1 MKFTKSDNMLIVSI
15 RNTNK
20 IIVMGE
26 LRMKRWKLIP
36 VALLMVTLTGC
47 IQENRLPDQKADIIA
62 EYMAGLV
69 LKYNSYDSSLLPMNM
84 LEEEKTE
91 EVVEEANELTNA
103 SDQSEDANT
112 ATEQASQNEDN
123 TAKSNESTTKPS
135 EEPEEQLQ
143 NYTLSEVIGMK
154 EFAIDY
160 SEYELTDTYS
170 ENDYFSITARKGY
183 QLLIA
188 TFTVKNQSKEKAIF
202 NLNKREIKYQLDV
215 NSGTIFKPLLTYS
228 DRDIQYINMPFE
240 KEETKNV
247 VLIFEIPQ
255 KTELSDLNLIV
266 SSDDKSGSIKLK

>member
-69 LKYNSYDSSLLPMNM
+69 LKYNPYDSSLLPMNM

-215 NSGTIFKPLLTYS
+215 NSGTIFKPLLTCS

>member
-215 NSGTIFKPLLTYS
+215 NSGTIFKPLLTCS

>member
-1 MKFTKSDNMLIVSI
+1 MLIVSI

-103 SDQSEDANT
+103 SDQSEEANT

>member
-1 MKFTKSDNMLIVSI
+1 
-15 RNTNK
+15 
-20 IIVMGE
+20 
-26 LRMKRWKLIP
+26 MKRWKLIP

-69 LKYNSYDSSLLPMNM
+69 LKYNPYDSSLLPMNM

-215 NSGTIFKPLLTYS
+215 NSGTIFKPLLTCS